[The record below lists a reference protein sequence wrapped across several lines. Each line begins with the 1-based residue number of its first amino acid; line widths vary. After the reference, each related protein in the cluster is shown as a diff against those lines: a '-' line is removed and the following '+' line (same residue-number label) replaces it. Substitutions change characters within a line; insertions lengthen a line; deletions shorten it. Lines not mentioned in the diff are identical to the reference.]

1 MGIGNFN
8 NYDSADYSLIF
19 MGILIDSGLQEEDFL
34 SIEQAADD
42 FTDEVGADGEVARAR
57 TNNAMAD
64 IKLTLMQTSAGNT
77 FLTALNNLDKA
88 ASTNGSGVGPMLVRS
103 RRSGTTVYTAAHCWI
118 KKPPTVTVSSKTT
131 KREWL
136 LRVADLVRFDA
147 AG

>member
-1 MGIGNFN
+1 MSIGGFANFN
-8 NYDSADYSLIF
+8 SADYTMVF

-34 SIEQAADD
+34 SIEQTADD

-57 TNNAMAD
+57 TNNATAD

-77 FLTALNNLDKA
+77 FLTALNNADKA
-88 ASTNGSGVGPMLVRS
+88 AATNGTGVGPMLVRS

-118 KKPPTVTVSSKTT
+118 KKPPTVTVGSKTT

-136 LRVADLVRFDA
+136 LRCADLVRFDA